1 MKYVST
7 RDKAHHVDAAQAIV
21 AGLSREG
28 GLYVPEDF
36 PSFSADRIESMAGMP
51 YAARAAEVLSAYL
64 TDYTRG
70 EIDACVQGA
79 YASGRFADNDPAPM
93 KRVGD
98 LHVLELWHG
107 PTHAFKDMALQMLPR
122 LMTRAMKKTGVDKQ
136 VFILVA
142 TSGDTGK
149 AALEGFCD
157 VEGTQVGVFYPVD
170 GVSPAQKLQMITQEG
185 QNVHVC
191 AVRGNFDDA
200 QTGVKRIFG
209 DEAFAKEL
217 AEKGYALSSANSIN
231 WGRLVPQVAYY
242 FSAYADLLKTG
253 AIQMGQEVNFCV
265 PTGNFGNI
273 LAAYYAKRMGLPVGK
288 LLCASNANNVLFDF
302 IEQGVYDANRPFH
315 KTTSPSMDILV
326 SSNLERLLFELCG
339 RDDKQVREWMQALK
353 TGGEYRVDEST
364 RAALQESFC
373 AGWADDKKAL
383 EAIKRVQAE
392 HGYTMDPHTAVAWA
406 VAEQYRKTSGDARP
420 MVVVSTASPY
430 KFGRSV
436 LTALEGADAAAKLDE
451 FACSDELEKVS
462 GLPMPRT
469 LRELPTKEKRHN
481 DVVDPASMPDEV
493 RLWAK

>member
-7 RDKAHHVDAAQAIV
+7 RDKARQVDAAQAIV
-21 AGLSREG
+21 AGLSHEG

-36 PSFSADRIESMAGMP
+36 PSFAAVRIESMAGMP
-51 YAARAAEVLSAYL
+51 YAARAGEVLSAYL
-64 TDYTRG
+64 TDYTRQ
-70 EIDACVQGA
+70 EIDECVAGA
-79 YASGRFADNDPAPM
+79 YAAARFGDDPAPL
-93 KRVGD
+93 KSVGD

-185 QNVHVC
+185 NNVHVC
-191 AVRGNFDDA
+191 AVKGNFDDA

-209 DEAFAKEL
+209 DEQFAREL
-217 AEKGYALSSANSIN
+217 AEKGYVLSSANSIN

-242 FSAYADLLKTG
+242 FSAYADLIKQG
-253 AIQMGQEVNFCV
+253 AIPMGQEVNFCV

-273 LAAYYAKRMGLPVGK
+273 LAAYYAKRMGLPVGR

-339 RDDKQVREWMQALK
+339 RDDAQVKEWMQALK
-353 TGGEYRVDEST
+353 TGGEYRVDDST
-364 RAALQESFC
+364 RAALQESFS
-373 AGWADDKKAL
+373 AGWTDDKKAL
-383 EAIKRVQAE
+383 DAIRRVHAE

-406 VAEQYRKTSGDARP
+406 VAEQYREETCDARP

-436 LTALEGADAAAKLDE
+436 LTALEGEEAAAKLDE

-481 DVVDPASMPDEV
+481 DVVEPASMHDEV